1 MRETK
6 EIIEEWLEKEK
17 SFRYQMLGRLASDC
31 EYYLGYG
38 NRGVERLWAH
48 DESRQIELMI
58 ALYNSFGA
66 DEKPQWL
73 SWEQIMEYKKEMI
86 SNPINQ

>member
-6 EIIEEWLEKEK
+6 EIIEEWLKKEK
-17 SFRYQMLGRLASDC
+17 TFRYQMLGRLAADC

-38 NRGVERLWAH
+38 IKCVERLWAH
-48 DESRQIELMI
+48 DEARQIELMI
-58 ALYNSFGA
+58 ALYNSFGT

-73 SWEQIMEYKKEMI
+73 SMEQIMEYQKEMI
-86 SNPINQ
+86 IVTDNN

>member
-6 EIIEEWLEKEK
+6 EIIENWLKSEK
-17 SFRYQMLGRLASDC
+17 SFRYQMLGRLAADC

-38 NRGVERLWAH
+38 NRYADSLWAH
-48 DESRQIELMI
+48 DEARQIELMI

-73 SWEQIMEYKKEMI
+73 SMEQIMEYQKEMI
-86 SNPINQ
+86 INTDNN